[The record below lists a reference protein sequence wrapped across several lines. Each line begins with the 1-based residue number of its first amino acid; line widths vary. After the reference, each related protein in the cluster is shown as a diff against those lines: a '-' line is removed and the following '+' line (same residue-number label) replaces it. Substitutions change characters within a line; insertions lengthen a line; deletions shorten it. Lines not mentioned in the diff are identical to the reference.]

1 MKSLSTLL
9 AASSAVALLSL
20 APMAAHA
27 QEAIEGVAVDTSA
40 TISPHG
46 DWTLKQREDWLFN
59 RLDKAHDDGSIN
71 SAEFDRVH
79 HEMDRIRDDENRQRD
94 EHDGQLTDNETVLL
108 EARLDS
114 VASQIHWLHEDA
126 FRRPW

>member
-1 MKSLSTLL
+1 MKSLNTLL
-9 AASSAVALLSL
+9 AAGSAVAILSL
-20 APMAAHA
+20 SPMAVQA
-27 QEAIEGVAVDTSA
+27 QVIEGVAVDTSA
-40 TISPHG
+40 TVGPHG
-46 DWTLKQREDWLFN
+46 DWTLKQREEWLYN
-59 RLDKAHDDGSIN
+59 RLDRARDDGSIN

-79 HEMDRIRDDENRQRD
+79 HVMDRIRDDENRQRD
-94 EHDGQLTDNETVLL
+94 DHDGQLTDNETTLL